1 MSATIQKLVRS
12 GFTPQQAA
20 VLEELYPE
28 VTRASGIDSDSSY
41 LLMERPVGVLS
52 SSAAAVSCSSS
63 ASDEI
68 LASYTLA
75 AGDILENSILQ
86 IEPLWTFTNSANNK
100 ILKVKVGNVTVYS
113 ATRTTSVKEAPLIVL
128 ANRGSLG
135 SQIQPYES
143 TYLTAPASAP
153 STYNIDFSSS
163 VAIDITGQRAS
174 SGDTLKLEYFRILHF
189 VGD

>member
-1 MSATIQKLVRS
+1 MALTEVYMCAPQTYKVSPV
-12 GFTPQQAA
+12 FTP
-20 VLEELYPE
+20 
-28 VTRASGIDSDSSY
+28 
-41 LLMERPVGVLS
+41 
-52 SSAAAVSCSSS
+52 
-63 ASDEI
+63 
-68 LASYTLA
+68 
-75 AGDILENSILQ
+75 
-86 IEPLWTFTNSANNK
+86 
-100 ILKVKVGNVTVYS
+100 
-113 ATRTTSVKEAPLIVL
+113 EAPLIVL

-143 TYLTAPASAP
+143 TYLTAGASAP